1 MTIYGDVWRKIHGS
15 VTGKPYKFSWLI
27 ESKLAG
33 SSIPTSIDEVQWMID
48 QGVKSIVTVREE
60 PLDDDWVKDVN
71 YLHVHS
77 NDMGVPEF
85 NDLVYAVDFVHRR
98 VTNNEPVLVH
108 CLAGLG
114 RTGTI
119 LACYL
124 IKYQKMSANEATEK
138 VREERPGSIQSYPQE
153 EIIFRFEKFLKR

>member
-1 MTIYGDVWRKIHGS
+1 MTKIGDAKRKLHGMI
-15 VTGKPYKFSWLI
+15 TGKPDNFSWLI
-27 ESKLAG
+27 PEKLAG
-33 SSIPTSIDEVQWMID
+33 SAIPTSLEEIKWALNE
-48 QGVKSIVTVREE
+48 GVKSIVTIREE
-60 PLDDDWVKDVN
+60 ALEFPLPAEMK

-85 NDLVYAVDFVHRR
+85 DDLVHAVDFIHTRI
-98 VTNNEPVLVH
+98 TSNEPVMVH

-124 IKYQKMSANEATEK
+124 IKYKKMSADDAIQK
-138 VREERPGSIQSYPQE
+138 VRNERPGSIQSFPQE
-153 EIIFRFEKFLKR
+153 EIIFQFAKSVQN

>member
-33 SSIPTSIDEVQWMID
+33 SSIPTSINEVQWVID
-48 QGVKSIVTVREE
+48 QGVKSIVTVKEE
-60 PLDDDWVKDVN
+60 PLDDDWTKEVN

-77 NDMGVPEF
+77 NDMSVPEF
-85 NDLVYAVDFVHRR
+85 DDLVRAIDFIHSRI
-98 VTNNEPVLVH
+98 TNNEPVMVH

-114 RTGTI
+114 RTGTL

-124 IKYQKMSANEATEK
+124 IKYQKISADDAIQK
-138 VREERPGSIQSYPQE
+138 VRNERPGSIQSFPQE
-153 EIIFRFEKFLKR
+153 EIIFQFAKSLQI